1 MKFKLDENLSPSLA
15 ALFASQG
22 HDAHSIIEQS
32 LSGKPDA
39 LVIEVCRTESR
50 CLVTFDLDFAN
61 IHAYPPSSNQGI
73 VALRLTNQSH
83 ASAEAAVQR
92 ILPLLKSE
100 PLAGS
105 LWIVEDHRVRIHS

>member
-15 ALFASQG
+15 ILFAPEG
-22 HDAHSIIEQS
+22 HDVHSIIEQS
-32 LSGKPDA
+32 LSGNPDSR
-39 LVIEVCRTESR
+39 VIEVCRMESR
-50 CLVTFDLDFAN
+50 CLVTFDMDFAN
-61 IHAYPPSSNQGI
+61 IHAYPPSAHQGI
-73 VALRLTNQSH
+73 IVLRLANQSH